1 MTPKNLIQSGLLE
14 LYALDLCSPEE
25 KMQVEEAMAQDEAV
39 RKEYDEIC
47 EALDML
53 AVETSTEVPASL
65 KDKVMA
71 SIEDSFETS
80 TDGTLDAN
88 EPFIEKEMPS
98 PKPAIEPAPLK
109 VEHTSPTSGGGV
121 VVELNRWK
129 WMAAASV
136 ALLALSLGLNVKFF
150 SDVRNAEE
158 QIGLLLQDKFL
169 LSDENGTLQTEYKM
183 LKEQYS
189 FFERDNLVSATL
201 KGTPNNEDKEA
212 LVFWDKAK
220 GDVFL
225 VANNLPP
232 LGKDEQYQL
241 WAIDN
246 EKPVGAGLIP
256 QNHEEGAAFKMSNIS
271 SSQAFAITIEKAGGA
286 ESPTLEKMV
295 VVAAI

>member
-53 AVETSTEVPASL
+53 AVESSTDVPASL
-65 KDKVMA
+65 KEKVMA
-71 SIEDSFETS
+71 SLEDSFEAEI
-80 TDGTLDAN
+80 LQQKR
-88 EPFIEKEMPS
+88 EPKAEPEKL
-98 PKPAIEPAPLK
+98 KIQATVEPTPLS
-109 VEHTSPTSGGGV
+109 VESTSPTSGGGV
-121 VVELNRWK
+121 VVELNRWR

-136 ALLALSLGLNVKFF
+136 ALLALSIGLNVKFF

>member
-1 MTPKNLIQSGLLE
+1 
-14 LYALDLCSPEE
+14 
-25 KMQVEEAMAQDEAV
+25 MQVEEAMAQDEAV

-53 AVETSTEVPASL
+53 AVESSTDVPASL
-65 KDKVMA
+65 KEKVMA
-71 SIEDSFETS
+71 SLEDSFEAEI
-80 TDGTLDAN
+80 LQQKR
-88 EPFIEKEMPS
+88 EPKAEPEKL
-98 PKPAIEPAPLK
+98 KIQATVEPTPLS
-109 VEHTSPTSGGGV
+109 VESTSPTSGGGV
-121 VVELNRWK
+121 VVELNRWR

-136 ALLALSLGLNVKFF
+136 ALLALSIGLNVKFF

-169 LSDENGTLQTEYKM
+169 FSDENGTLQTEYKM